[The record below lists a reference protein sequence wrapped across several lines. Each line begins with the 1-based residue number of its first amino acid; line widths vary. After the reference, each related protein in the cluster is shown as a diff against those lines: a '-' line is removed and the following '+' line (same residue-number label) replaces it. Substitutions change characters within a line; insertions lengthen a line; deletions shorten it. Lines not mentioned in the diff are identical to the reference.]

1 MLGVRKVVV
10 FALAVTSFW
19 CLHPHILGFLLC
31 TKHPWAVSIRG
42 CESRGGSRG
51 RGTVLANRMRSR
63 LLVMLHKH
71 LCRRLCLQG
80 QRSAQRALT
89 LRSHQRGKMLGVGS
103 GPTRTPLPP
112 GFLSVSPSRGVGT
125 WRGVR
130 GAERCPW
137 QVVRGEDLSARGG
150 GAAPQAQ
157 IRGSLPD
164 P

>member
-19 CLHPHILGFLLC
+19 CLHPHTLGFLLC
-31 TKHPWAVSIRG
+31 TKLPWAVSVLG
-42 CESRGGSRG
+42 CKSQGGSRG

-71 LCRRLCLQG
+71 LCRRLLAGPAQHAAGTHLEITSKG
-80 QRSAQRALT
+80 QNAGGGFRPDGDPA
-89 LRSHQRGKMLGVGS
+89 
-103 GPTRTPLPP
+103 PT